1 MPLYEIVCLAK
12 PALARP
18 HLARMMQRVG
28 DLVMSDG
35 GIVADVVSYG
45 EQHLAYDIR
54 KPFEKYDKAHIWQMN
69 FMSRPETLK
78 KVDEELKLNEQAL
91 RWLVT
96 RQRATLAADDP
107 MADHS
112 AKVAAA
118 PPPAASE
125 RAI

>member
-54 KPFEKYDKAHIWQMN
+54 KPFEKYDKVGVGAQGCAWTWRTTNSPCRRRH
-69 FMSRPETLK
+69 
-78 KVDEELKLNEQAL
+78 
-91 RWLVT
+91 
-96 RQRATLAADDP
+96 RAPLQPCLYPRRRRT
-107 MADHS
+107 S
-112 AKVAAA
+112 GK
-118 PPPAASE
+118 
-125 RAI
+125 